1 MKYLKMFEN
10 MCGESMED
18 ETSNI
23 INNKCPN
30 CGASL
35 HDDNCE
41 YCGSFFGKRTK
52 KSTINKIKE
61 NDVIDNI
68 FKYASLQTS
77 SANNYHMINE

>member
-1 MKYLKMFEN
+1 MKYLKTFEEMF
-10 MCGESMED
+10 GESMED

-52 KSTINKIKE
+52 KSTINKMKLETIL
-61 NDVIDNI
+61 N
-68 FKYASLQTS
+68 KYG
-77 SANNYHMINE
+77 ANNYHMINE

>member
-1 MKYLKMFEN
+1 MKHLKTFEDMF
-10 MCGESMED
+10 GDSMED
-18 ETSNI
+18 GTSNI

-52 KSTINKIKE
+52 KSTINKKE
-61 NDVIDNI
+61 TVLN
-68 FKYASLQTS
+68 KYGV
-77 SANNYHMINE
+77 NNYHMLNE